1 MSTGRPVKVIQTK
14 RKPPLW
20 SVKVG
25 ARYAAIFSGETA
37 RAGAIGFAATLSDDF
52 EIIEKPTP
60 KRESERFD
68 GRAGLS
74 EPILGK
80 APPFPGKIGSI

>member
-1 MSTGRPVKVIQTK
+1 MKGHKPVKVIQTK

-25 ARYAAIFSGETA
+25 ARYAGTFTGESGRASAIN
-37 RAGAIGFAATLSDDF
+37 FAATLSDNF

-60 KRESERFD
+60 RREQVRLD
-68 GRAGLS
+68 AIAGLS
-74 EPILGK
+74 EPI
-80 APPFPGKIGSI
+80 